1 MKLYYMPRGYGKTL
15 YLEKINKSEEKEI
28 LEFIWLNA
36 SLINKSY
43 SIPYIKHQIKNIEK
57 LIKKIEKIK

>member
-1 MKLYYMPRGYGKTL
+1 MLTGYGKTL
-15 YLEKINKSEEKEI
+15 YLEKINKLEEKEI

-43 SIPYIKHQIKNIEK
+43 SIPYIKNKIKYIEK